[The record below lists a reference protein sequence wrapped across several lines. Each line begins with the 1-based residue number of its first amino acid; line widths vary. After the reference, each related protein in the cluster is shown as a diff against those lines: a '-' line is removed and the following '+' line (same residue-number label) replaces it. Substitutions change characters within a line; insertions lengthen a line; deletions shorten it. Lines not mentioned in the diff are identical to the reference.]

1 MAHPGTYPAHWEA
14 DVVLRDGSTMH
25 IRPITPDDADALQRF
40 HLGQSERSTYMRFF
54 APMERLSDSM
64 LRQFTH
70 VDHRDQVAL
79 VLVDGEEIIAVGRFE
94 RLPGGD
100 AEVAFNVADSAQGKG
115 LGSVLLEHLAAA
127 GRELGVRRFVA
138 DVLPQN
144 ARMLRVFSD
153 AGYDVQSRMED
164 GIVSVAFTITS
175 TDRSLAVLA
184 EREQRAE
191 ALSMAA
197 LMRPRSVVLACAGAE
212 GEAFGRFLL
221 TALTQDGSPP
231 VQIVG
236 LPGVPEAVP
245 SLDQVSAEV
254 DLALL
259 AAPAAQVLE
268 MLEPLQALGVR
279 GVAVYTGDFAADEG
293 DSDRIS
299 QRTLVQQVRRY
310 GMRLVGPRSYGVIAH
325 SEEDG
330 DGSRLEASLFPNPP
344 RPGTV
349 GLFCQSAA
357 AGRAML
363 SGAARRDLGVSS
375 FVSAGHRVDVSG
387 NDVMQ
392 RWVEDPA
399 TNVTCLRL
407 ESIGNPRKFSRV
419 ARRLSREGPVIAS
432 IVGITGQL
440 SPPDH
445 QVATSKLPRRALDE
459 LMRQAGVIAT
469 DTLDEA
475 LDLAMLLSE
484 QPLPAGRRVAV
495 LTNSGAQTAI
505 ITELLHAEGLHIA
518 DPVYTLSPTAGAL
531 AYQEHLATIVERQDW
546 DAVLVAYVP
555 LLTDDSEEVAAQI
568 ANLARKSGRATLAV
582 IDDMAGLNR
591 HLRTSA
597 LPPAEGGGA
606 PSIAGDGAPS
616 AVAWGGQ
623 PSPTYGTRASV
634 PSEVVRVPAFPSLR
648 SAARALSRAV
658 GYHRWRTADHGTRV
672 DPPGIDRVGAKEL
685 VQRELQD
692 LPPDATKRL
701 TTNQATELL
710 RLHGITLWPQRTV
723 SSLEEA
729 LAAAEEFG
737 WPVALKT
744 SDELLRHRLDLGG
757 VRLDLASPEDLTAAY
772 RSVQQRVR
780 SVLGQEPTVDLQPMA
795 PTGTATVIRAVED
808 TLYGPII
815 SFGLAGDASD
825 LLGDVSYRVPPLTD
839 VDVSFMIRS
848 LRASPRLLG
857 QRGLPPLDVAAAED
871 LLARISVLKED
882 LAEVSAVV
890 LHPVLVNEDGANVLG
905 ARIDVA
911 HPARGD
917 SARRVL
923 PDRATAAT

>member
-1 MAHPGTYPAHWEA
+1 MAQSGNYPAHWEA
-14 DVVLRDGSTMH
+14 DVVLRDGSSMH
-25 IRPITPDDADALQRF
+25 IRPITPEDADALQRF
-40 HLGQSERSTYMRFF
+40 HMRQSERSTYMRFF
-54 APMERLSDSM
+54 APMERLSESM
-64 LRQFTH
+64 LREFTN
-70 VDHRDQVAL
+70 VDHRDRVAL
-79 VLVDGEEIIAVGRFE
+79 VLVDGTEIIAVGRFE

-153 AGYDVQSRMED
+153 AGYDVHSRMED
-164 GIVSVAFTITS
+164 GIVSVSFTIT
-175 TDRSLAVLA
+175 TTEKSLAVLA

-191 ALSMAA
+191 ALSMASV
-197 LMRPRSVVLACAGAE
+197 MRPQSVVLVCAGEE

-221 TALTQDGSPP
+221 TALTQEGAPP

-236 LPGVPEAVP
+236 LPGVPGAVTELAHVRAP
-245 SLDQVSAEV
+245 V

-259 AAPAAQVLE
+259 AAPAPDILDMV
-268 MLEPLQALGVR
+268 EPLRSLGVR
-279 GVAVYTGDFAADEG
+279 AVAIYTGDFAADEADPG
-293 DSDRIS
+293 RIT
-299 QRTLVQQVRRY
+299 QRTLVQQIRRH
-310 GMRLVGPRSYGVIAH
+310 GMRLVGPRSYGLIAR
-325 SEEDG
+325 SGDGEDG
-330 DGSRLEASLFPNPP
+330 PRLDAGLYPNPP
-344 RPGTV
+344 RSGGI

-363 SGAARRDLGVSS
+363 SGAAARDLGASS

-392 RWVEDPA
+392 HWIQDPA
-399 TNVTCLRL
+399 TTVACLRL

-419 ARRLSREGPVIAS
+419 ARRLSGKGPVIAS

-440 SPPDH
+440 SPPGH

-459 LMRQAGVIAT
+459 LMRQAGVLAT
-469 DTLDEA
+469 GTLDDA

-484 QPLPAGRRVAV
+484 QPLPVGERVAV

-505 ITELLHAEGLHIA
+505 ITELLRAEGLRIA
-518 DPVYTLSPTAGAL
+518 DPVHTLSPTAGAP
-531 AYQEHLATIVERQDW
+531 AYREHLSQIRARQDW

-555 LLTDDSEEVAAQI
+555 LLTDDAEEVAAQV
-568 ANLARKSGRATLAV
+568 AQFAPDSGRTTLAV
-582 IDDMAGLNR
+582 IDGLQGLSP
-591 HLRTSA
+591 HLRATCAS
-597 LPPAEGGGA
+597 
-606 PSIAGDGAPS
+606 
-616 AVAWGGQ
+616 GQ
-623 PSPTYGTRASV
+623 VS
-634 PSEVVRVPAFPSLR
+634 RVPAFPSLR
-648 SAARALSRAV
+648 TATSALARAV
-658 GYHRWRTADHGTRV
+658 GYHRWRTAEHGTRV
-672 DPPGIDRVGAKEL
+672 NPAGVDRVAAKEL
-685 VQRELQD
+685 VQQELSD
-692 LPPDATKRL
+692 LPQDGTKRL
-701 TTNQATELL
+701 SLGRATELL
-710 RLHGITLWPQRTV
+710 GLHGITLWPQYTV
-723 SSLEEA
+723 NSLEQA
-729 LAAAEEFG
+729 LEVAEEIG

-757 VRLDLASPEDLTAAY
+757 VRLNLNSAEELAAAY
-772 RSVQQRVR
+772 RGVQQRVR
-780 SVLGQEPTVDLQPMA
+780 SVLGQEPTVDLQAMA

-808 TLYGPII
+808 ALYGPII

-857 QRGLPPLDVAAAED
+857 QRGLPTLDVAAVED
-871 LLARISVLKED
+871 LLARVSVLKED

-890 LHPVLVNEDGANVLG
+890 LHPVLVNEEGANVLG
-905 ARIDVA
+905 ARIDLM

-917 SARRVL
+917 TARRVL
-923 PDRATAAT
+923 PERAAAAT